1 MEIISL
7 ENDKEK
13 QKLSFVLKNSNHA
26 FANALRRI
34 MKDEVPA
41 MAIEDVEFRKNSS
54 ILYDEMIAH
63 RLGLTPLTTDL
74 KSYNL
79 TEECKCEGKGCAR
92 CQLKMTL
99 KARGPAMVYA
109 SEIKSKDPAVKPVY
123 PKMPIVK
130 LLKGQ
135 VLELEATAVL
145 GKGKEHMK
153 WSPAHVYYTYLTKVS
168 VTHNQEKFE
177 QFADKYPPQ
186 IFGKDGK
193 IDRNLINTPALIDA
207 CEGIC
212 DDLVKVERDKN
223 SFVFYVESWGQLEPK
238 KIVLEA
244 SDILEKKLDSVVELV
259 KKLK

>member
-1 MEIISL
+1 MEIKIL
-7 ENDKEK
+7 ENDK
-13 QKLSFVLKNSNHA
+13 QKLSFVLKNSNPA

-34 MKDEVPA
+34 MKDEVPV

-63 RLGLTPLTTDL
+63 RLGLIPLTTDL

-79 TEECKCEGKGCAR
+79 PEECKCEGKGCAR
-92 CQLKMTL
+92 CQLQMTL
-99 KARGPAMVYA
+99 KARGPAIVYA
-109 SEIKSKDPAVKPVY
+109 ADIKSKDSAVKPTH

-153 WSPAHVYYTYLTKVS
+153 WSPGHIFYTYLPKIT

-177 QFADKYPPQ
+177 KFADKYPPQ
-186 IFGKDGK
+186 IFGKDRK
-193 IDRNLINTPALIDA
+193 IDANLINSPTLVDA

-212 DDLVKVERDKN
+212 DDLVKVERDPT
-223 SFVFYVESWGQLEPK
+223 SYVFYIESWGQLDPK
-238 KIVLEA
+238 KIILEA
-244 SDILEKKLDSVVELV
+244 VKVFKEQLEELGS
-259 KKLK
+259 KIAK